1 MSHERPKGR
10 DRATCLQAHT
20 RAWEGL
26 TVWRRNPLAWYSQ
39 TEFFH
44 SSSYL
49 CPCMLVCLRRLS
61 KEDRGAMV
69 GSAQMQISPL
79 LLAKRP
85 GVFWQGDA
93 TRSSFPRPLGTG
105 GGGRDKNKALLG
117 GGGGGLEFRG
127 DEGGNLAGR
136 GLIEPIKPLSK
147 KEECDKIRKLLAFP
161 PRCYVLYSVFDV
173 GSSSSPPFL

>member
-1 MSHERPKGR
+1 MTIRLSHSVRTVRRTEDTHCRGVGQKASDRQHSELEDVPRETERARRSNLFAGSHTGLGR
-10 DRATCLQAHT
+10 PHSLVRKSSYMVH
-20 RAWEGL
+20 
-26 TVWRRNPLAWYSQ
+26 WYSQ
-39 TEFFH
+39 TEFLH

-49 CPCMLVCLRRLS
+49 CPCMLRRMS

-117 GGGGGLEFRG
+117 GGGWNSGGTRG
-127 DEGGNLAGR
+127 EIWLGED
-136 GLIEPIKPLSK
+136 
-147 KEECDKIRKLLAFP
+147 
-161 PRCYVLYSVFDV
+161 
-173 GSSSSPPFL
+173 GSSQSSH